1 MKTSLLSGLNEEQK
15 DEFRQQF
22 ASAAHVR
29 QRIVELLK
37 SKIDNSNKSLRE
49 KSNYEDPAWAFKQA
63 DGIGYERALYEV
75 ISLISS
81 NSVDK

>member
-1 MKTSLLSGLNEEQK
+1 MKSSLIAGFDEDKK

-22 ASAAHVR
+22 AAAAYVR
-29 QRIVELLK
+29 SRIVEVLK
-37 SKIDNSNKSLRE
+37 DKIDASNKSLRV
-49 KSNYEDPAWAFKQA
+49 KSNYEDPSWAFKQA

-81 NSVDK
+81 DSVDK